1 MQHLFYAL
9 VNFAYK
15 KLRNKKKDIFSDTKG
30 QNARWKQE
38 DEQKEI
44 TSRLMHYPE

>member
-1 MQHLFYAL
+1 MRWSILL
-9 VNFAYK
+9 I
-15 KLRNKKKDIFSDTKG
+15 RNSETKKKDIFSDTKG